1 MTYRAA
7 LPMAWLFLNAGAATL
22 SACGSGGQQAAGGT
36 APDTPV
42 AAAPAAFAQCSSCHS
57 VQAGRNMLG
66 PSLHG
71 VTGRKA
77 GSLAGFSYS
86 PAMAA
91 AVLTWDT
98 ATLDRF
104 IAAPQTV
111 VPGTRMSYAGMRD
124 PAQRKA
130 VMEYLSTLK

>member
-1 MTYRAA
+1 MTKLATWA
-7 LPMAWLFLNAGAATL
+7 VLSVGTVTL
-22 SACGSGGQQAAGGT
+22 SACGSGGQQAEGT
-36 APDTPV
+36 ATL
-42 AAAPAAFAQCSSCHS
+42 AAAPVAFAQCSSCHS
-57 VQAGRNMLG
+57 VQAGRNLLG

-71 VTGRKA
+71 VIGRKA
-77 GSLAGFSYS
+77 GAVAGFSYS

-91 AVLTWDT
+91 AGLTWDA

-111 VPGTRMSYAGMRD
+111 VPGTRMSYAGMSD

-130 VMEYLSTLK
+130 VVDYLATLK